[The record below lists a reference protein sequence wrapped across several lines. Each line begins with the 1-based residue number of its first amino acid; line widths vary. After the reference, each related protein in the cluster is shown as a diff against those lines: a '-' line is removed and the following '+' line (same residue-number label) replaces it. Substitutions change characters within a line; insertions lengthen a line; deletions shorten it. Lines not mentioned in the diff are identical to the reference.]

1 MHKGSKEVALWA
13 VILNFSRDNNMSNK
27 IKVLVVDDSAL
38 MRALLTEIIN
48 ASPDIEVVGTA
59 QDPLVARE
67 QIKLLNP
74 DVLTLDVEMPRMDG
88 LEFLEKLMRLRPLP
102 VVMVSSLT
110 ASGTETTIKAL
121 ELGAVD
127 FICKPKNDPIAGME
141 RYGSEICEKIR
152 NAFNTRKG
160 VSNRYGAAARRA
172 VVPAASSPSLRSS
185 APASAKLTD
194 KLIFIGASTGGTEA
208 IKEVLM
214 RLPTWVPGILIVQ
227 HMPEMFTAS
236 FAKRLD
242 GLCDIK
248 VKEAEQGE
256 RVMPGTAY
264 IAPGHSHL
272 SVRRAGGQYFCELA
286 QSEPVN
292 RHRPAVDV
300 LFNSA
305 AQLVKEKAVAAI
317 LTGMGKDGAQ
327 GMLAMKNAGA
337 WTIGQDQDSCVVYGM
352 PREAANVGA
361 LHEVATLNDIAAR
374 IVAKLGN

>member
-1 MHKGSKEVALWA
+1 
-13 VILNFSRDNNMSNK
+13 MSNK

-127 FICKPKNDPIAGME
+127 FICKPKNDPIAGMA

-152 NAFNTRKG
+152 NAFNSRKG
-160 VSNRYGAAARRA
+160 VSNRYGAAARKA
-172 VVPAASSPSLRSS
+172 VAPVSTSVRSAAPS
-185 APASAKLTD
+185 SAKLVD

-242 GLCDIK
+242 GLCDIR

-272 SVRRAGGQYFCELA
+272 SVRRTGGQYFCELS

-305 AQLVKEKAVAAI
+305 AQLVKDKAVAAI

>member
-1 MHKGSKEVALWA
+1 MHKGLKEVALWA

-256 RVMPGTAY
+256 RVMPSTAY

-305 AQLVKEKAVAAI
+305 AQLVKDKAVAAI